1 MTRTPAFAR
10 PAGLAALSAAALLAL
25 TACGG
30 SDAPA
35 SSESTSASSTSTT
48 PSVSTESST
57 SASASA
63 SATESSSSASSTA
76 AAADYTPGACFTAD
90 VGVRDLSNFTPVD
103 CAEKHTA
110 EYLWAVPAA
119 DPADTA
125 STTAAVCQAEGARL
139 AKEEERLNGAVVT
152 AAELSS
158 FGSEGTHCVAYAVSG
173 EWTGQLADPEMTLEK
188 ATEENAAATS

>member
-1 MTRTPAFAR
+1 MTRTPAFSR

-30 SDAPA
+30 SDGSA
-35 SSESTSASSTSTT
+35 SASSASSAA
-48 PSVSTESST
+48 PSASESAST
-57 SASASA
+57 SASAST
-63 SATESSSSASSTA
+63 TESPSASSA

-139 AKEEERLNGAVVT
+139 AKEQERLNGAVVT

-158 FGSEGTHCVAYAVSG
+158 FDSEGTHCVVYAISG
-173 EWTGQLADPEMTLEK
+173 EWTGQLMDPAVTLEK
-188 ATEENAAATS
+188 ATEQNAAATS